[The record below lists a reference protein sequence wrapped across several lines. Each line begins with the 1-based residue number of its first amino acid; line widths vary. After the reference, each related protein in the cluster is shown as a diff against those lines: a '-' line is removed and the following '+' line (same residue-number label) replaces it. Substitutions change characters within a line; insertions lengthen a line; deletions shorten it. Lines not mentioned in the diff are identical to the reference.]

1 MPSFDTIYVGF
12 HAATMVSTKDY
23 GPIENAA
30 IGVKHGQITWLGP
43 VSELPNHTATII
55 DLGGGW
61 VTPGLVDC
69 HTHLVFG
76 GDRSAEY
83 EMRLQGASYQ
93 AIAKAG
99 GGIVSTVTDTRNA
112 SAEALFTAA
121 EKRLCALMADGVT
134 CVEVK
139 SGYGLDLVTEEK
151 MLRVA
156 RSLGEKLSVTLQ
168 TTCLAAHAI
177 PPEFQGQ
184 ADAYID
190 LVSEKRL
197 YALMADGVT
206 CVEVKSGYGLDLVTE
221 EKMLRVARSLGKKLS
236 VTLQTTCLAAHAIP
250 PEFQGQADAYIDL
263 VCEEI
268 IPAIAKAGLADAV
281 DGFCEGIAFSV
292 AQIERVFDT
301 ALAFD
306 LPVKLHAEQLSNLGG
321 SGLAAR
327 YKALSSDHLEY
338 LSDADAKAMAI
349 AGTVAV
355 ILPGAFFCL
364 KETKQPPIQRLREL
378 GVPMAIASD
387 CNPGSAPVLS
397 LRLMMNMACTLFGFT
412 PLEALQGATR
422 HGAQALGLGH
432 SHGQLK
438 VGYAADFVC
447 WEIQKPAELSYWLGG
462 QLVKHR
468 VVAGQIT

>member
-1 MPSFDTIYVGF
+1 MPSFDTVYVGF
-12 HAATMVSTKDY
+12 HAATMVSSSDYDSIKD
-23 GPIENAA
+23 AA
-30 IGVKHGQITWLGP
+30 IAVENGHIAWIGP
-43 VSELPNHTATII
+43 ASELPNHDATVVN
-55 DLGGGW
+55 LGGGW

-83 EMRLQGASYQ
+83 EMRLQGLSYEV
-93 AIAKAG
+93 IAKSG
-99 GGIVSTVTDTRNA
+99 GGIVSTVTDTRKA
-112 SAEALFTAA
+112 SVEELLTSAK
-121 EKRLCALMADGVT
+121 KRLQALMADGVT

-139 SGYGLDLVTEEK
+139 SGYGLDLATEEK

-156 RSLGEKLSVTLQ
+156 RALGEQLSVTLR
-168 TTCLAAHAI
+168 TTCLAAHAL
-177 PPEFQGQ
+177 PQE
-184 ADAYID
+184 Y
-190 LVSEKRL
+190 
-197 YALMADGVT
+197 
-206 CVEVKSGYGLDLVTE
+206 
-221 EKMLRVARSLGKKLS
+221 
-236 VTLQTTCLAAHAIP
+236 
-250 PEFQGQADAYIDL
+250 QGQADAYIDL

-268 IPAIAKAGLADAV
+268 IPTIAKAGLADAV

-292 AQIERVFDT
+292 AQIERVFKT
-301 ALAFD
+301 ALAHN

-338 LSDADAKAMAI
+338 LSDIDAKAMAA

-364 KETKQPPIQRLREL
+364 KETKLPPIQRLREL

-387 CNPGSAPVLS
+387 SNPGSAPVLS
-397 LRLMMNMACTLFGFT
+397 LRLMMSMACTLFSFT
-412 PLEALQGATR
+412 PLEALQGVTR
-422 HGAQALGLGH
+422 HGAQALGLGL

-447 WEIQKPAELSYWLGG
+447 WDIQKPAELSYWLGG

-468 VVAGQIT
+468 AVSGQLT

>member
-1 MPSFDTIYVGF
+1 MPSFDTVYVGF
-12 HAATMVSTKDY
+12 HAATMVSSIDYDSIKD
-23 GPIENAA
+23 AA
-30 IGVKHGQITWLGP
+30 IAVENGHIAWIGP
-43 VSELPNHTATII
+43 ASELPNHDATVVN
-55 DLGGGW
+55 LGGGW

-83 EMRLQGASYQ
+83 EMRLQGLSYEV
-93 AIAKAG
+93 IAKSG
-99 GGIVSTVTDTRNA
+99 GGIVSTVTDTRKA
-112 SAEALFTAA
+112 SVEELLTSAK
-121 EKRLCALMADGVT
+121 KRLQALMADGVT

-139 SGYGLDLVTEEK
+139 SGYGLDLATEEK

-156 RSLGEKLSVTLQ
+156 RALGDQLSVTLR
-168 TTCLAAHAI
+168 TTCLAAHAL
-177 PPEFQGQ
+177 PQE
-184 ADAYID
+184 Y
-190 LVSEKRL
+190 
-197 YALMADGVT
+197 
-206 CVEVKSGYGLDLVTE
+206 
-221 EKMLRVARSLGKKLS
+221 
-236 VTLQTTCLAAHAIP
+236 
-250 PEFQGQADAYIDL
+250 QGQADAYIDL

-268 IPAIAKAGLADAV
+268 IPTIAKAGLADAV

-292 AQIERVFDT
+292 AQIERVFKT
-301 ALAFD
+301 ALAHN

-338 LSDADAKAMAI
+338 LSNIDAKAMAA

-364 KETKQPPIQRLREL
+364 KETKLPPIQRLREL

-387 CNPGSAPVLS
+387 SNPGSAPVLS
-397 LRLMMNMACTLFGFT
+397 LRLMMSMACTLFGFT
-412 PLEALQGATR
+412 PLEALQGVTR
-422 HGAQALGLGH
+422 HGAQALGLGL

-447 WEIQKPAELSYWLGG
+447 WDIQKPAELSYWLGG

-468 VVAGQIT
+468 AVSGELT

>member
-1 MPSFDTIYVGF
+1 MPPFDTVYVGF
-12 HAATMVSTKDY
+12 NAATMVPTGDY
-23 GPIENAA
+23 GPIKDAA
-30 IGVKHGQITWLGP
+30 IGVENGRIAWLGP
-43 VSELPNHTATII
+43 ASELPHHTATIVN
-55 DLGGGW
+55 LGGGW

-83 EMRLQGASYQ
+83 EMRLQGTSYQ

-99 GGIVSTVTDTRNA
+99 GGIASTVTDTRSA
-112 SAEALFTAA
+112 SAEELLTCAK
-121 EKRLCALMADGVT
+121 KRLQALMADGVT

-139 SGYGLDLVTEEK
+139 SGYGLDLATEEK

-156 RSLGEKLSVTLQ
+156 RTLGEQLSVTLR
-168 TTCLAAHAI
+168 TTCLAAHAL
-177 PPEFQGQ
+177 PPEYQG
-184 ADAYID
+184 
-190 LVSEKRL
+190 E
-197 YALMADGVT
+197 
-206 CVEVKSGYGLDLVTE
+206 
-221 EKMLRVARSLGKKLS
+221 
-236 VTLQTTCLAAHAIP
+236 
-250 PEFQGQADAYIDL
+250 ADAYIDL
-263 VCEEI
+263 VCEQI

-292 AQIERVFDT
+292 AQIERVFQT
-301 ALAFD
+301 ALTYQ

-321 SGLAAR
+321 SGLAAK
-327 YKALSSDHLEY
+327 YHALSSDHLEY
-338 LSDADAKAMAI
+338 LSHEDAHAMAD

-364 KETKQPPIQRLREL
+364 KETQQPPIQKLREL

-397 LRLMMNMACTLFGFT
+397 LRLMMGMACTMFGFT
-412 PLEALQGATR
+412 PLEALQGVTC

-438 VGYAADFVC
+438 LGYAADFVC
-447 WEIQKPAELSYWLGG
+447 WDIQKPAELSYWLGG
-462 QLVKHR
+462 QLVKQR
-468 VVAGQIT
+468 IVAGQLT

>member
-1 MPSFDTIYVGF
+1 MPSFDTVYVGF
-12 HAATMVSTKDY
+12 HAATMVSSSDYDSIKD
-23 GPIENAA
+23 AA
-30 IGVKHGQITWLGP
+30 IAVENGHIAWIGP
-43 VSELPNHTATII
+43 ASELPNHDATVVN
-55 DLGGGW
+55 LGGGW

-83 EMRLQGASYQ
+83 EMRLQGLSYEV
-93 AIAKAG
+93 IAKSG
-99 GGIVSTVTDTRNA
+99 GGIVSTVTDTRKA
-112 SAEALFTAA
+112 SVEELLTSAK
-121 EKRLCALMADGVT
+121 KRLQALMADGVT

-139 SGYGLDLVTEEK
+139 SGYGLDLATEEK

-156 RSLGEKLSVTLQ
+156 RALGEQLSVTLR
-168 TTCLAAHAI
+168 TTCLAAHAL
-177 PPEFQGQ
+177 PQE
-184 ADAYID
+184 Y
-190 LVSEKRL
+190 
-197 YALMADGVT
+197 
-206 CVEVKSGYGLDLVTE
+206 
-221 EKMLRVARSLGKKLS
+221 
-236 VTLQTTCLAAHAIP
+236 
-250 PEFQGQADAYIDL
+250 QGQADAYIDL

-268 IPAIAKAGLADAV
+268 IPTIAKAGLADAV

-292 AQIERVFDT
+292 AQIERVFKT
-301 ALAFD
+301 ALAHN

-338 LSDADAKAMAI
+338 LSDIDAKAMAA

-364 KETKQPPIQRLREL
+364 KETKLPPIQRLRDL

-387 CNPGSAPVLS
+387 SNPGSAPVLS
-397 LRLMMNMACTLFGFT
+397 LRLMMSMACTLFGFT
-412 PLEALQGATR
+412 PLEALQGVTR
-422 HGAQALGLGH
+422 HGAQALGLGL

-447 WEIQKPAELSYWLGG
+447 WDIQKPAELSYWLGG

-468 VVAGQIT
+468 AVSGQLT

>member
-1 MPSFDTIYVGF
+1 MPSFDTVYVGF
-12 HAATMVSTKDY
+12 HAATMVSSIDYDSIKD
-23 GPIENAA
+23 AA
-30 IGVKHGQITWLGP
+30 IAVENGHIAWIGP
-43 VSELPNHTATII
+43 ASELPNHDATVVN
-55 DLGGGW
+55 LGGGW

-83 EMRLQGASYQ
+83 EMRLQGLSYEV
-93 AIAKAG
+93 IAKSG
-99 GGIVSTVTDTRNA
+99 GGIVSTVTDTRKA
-112 SAEALFTAA
+112 SVEELLTSAK
-121 EKRLCALMADGVT
+121 KRLQALMADGVT

-139 SGYGLDLVTEEK
+139 SGYGLDLATEEK

-156 RSLGEKLSVTLQ
+156 RALGEQLSVTLR
-168 TTCLAAHAI
+168 TTCLAAHAL
-177 PPEFQGQ
+177 PQE
-184 ADAYID
+184 Y
-190 LVSEKRL
+190 
-197 YALMADGVT
+197 
-206 CVEVKSGYGLDLVTE
+206 
-221 EKMLRVARSLGKKLS
+221 
-236 VTLQTTCLAAHAIP
+236 
-250 PEFQGQADAYIDL
+250 QGQADAYIDL

-268 IPAIAKAGLADAV
+268 IPTIAKAGLADAV

-292 AQIERVFDT
+292 AQIERVFKT
-301 ALAFD
+301 ALAHN

-338 LSDADAKAMAI
+338 LSDIDAKAMAA

-364 KETKQPPIQRLREL
+364 KETKLPPIQRLREL

-387 CNPGSAPVLS
+387 SNPGSAPVLS
-397 LRLMMNMACTLFGFT
+397 LRLMMSMACTLFGFT
-412 PLEALQGATR
+412 PLEALQGVTR
-422 HGAQALGLGH
+422 HGAQALGLGL

-447 WEIQKPAELSYWLGG
+447 WDIQKPAELSYWLGG

-468 VVAGQIT
+468 AVSGQLT

>member
-1 MPSFDTIYVGF
+1 MPSFDTVYVGF
-12 HAATMVSTKDY
+12 HAATMVSSIDYDSIKD
-23 GPIENAA
+23 AA
-30 IGVKHGQITWLGP
+30 IAVENGHIAWIGP
-43 VSELPNHTATII
+43 ASELPNHDATVVN
-55 DLGGGW
+55 LGGGW

-83 EMRLQGASYQ
+83 EMRLQGLSYEV
-93 AIAKAG
+93 IAKSG
-99 GGIVSTVTDTRNA
+99 GGIVSTVTDTRKA
-112 SAEALFTAA
+112 SVEELLTSAK
-121 EKRLCALMADGVT
+121 KRLQALMADGVT

-139 SGYGLDLVTEEK
+139 SGYGLDLATEQK

-156 RSLGEKLSVTLQ
+156 RALGDQLSVTLR
-168 TTCLAAHAI
+168 TTCLAAHAL
-177 PPEFQGQ
+177 PQE
-184 ADAYID
+184 Y
-190 LVSEKRL
+190 
-197 YALMADGVT
+197 
-206 CVEVKSGYGLDLVTE
+206 
-221 EKMLRVARSLGKKLS
+221 
-236 VTLQTTCLAAHAIP
+236 
-250 PEFQGQADAYIDL
+250 QGQADAYIDL

-268 IPAIAKAGLADAV
+268 IPTIAKAGLADAV

-292 AQIERVFDT
+292 AQIERVFKT
-301 ALAFD
+301 ALAHN

-338 LSDADAKAMAI
+338 LSDIDAKAMAA

-364 KETKQPPIQRLREL
+364 KETKLPPIQRLREL

-387 CNPGSAPVLS
+387 SNPGSAPVLS
-397 LRLMMNMACTLFGFT
+397 LRLMMSMACTLFGFT
-412 PLEALQGATR
+412 PLEALQGVTR
-422 HGAQALGLGH
+422 HGAQALGLGL

-447 WEIQKPAELSYWLGG
+447 WDIQKPAELSYWLGG

-468 VVAGQIT
+468 AVSGQLT

>member
-1 MPSFDTIYVGF
+1 MPSFDTVYVGF
-12 HAATMVSTKDY
+12 NAATMVATEDY
-23 GPIENAA
+23 GPIKDAA
-30 IGVKHGQITWLGP
+30 IGVENGRIAWLGP
-43 VSELPNHTATII
+43 ASELPHHTATIVN
-55 DLGGGW
+55 LGGGW

-83 EMRLQGASYQ
+83 EMRLQGTSYQ

-99 GGIVSTVTDTRNA
+99 GGIASTVTDTRSA
-112 SAEALFTAA
+112 SAEELLTCAK
-121 EKRLCALMADGVT
+121 KRLQALMADGVT

-139 SGYGLDLVTEEK
+139 SGYGLDLATEEK

-156 RSLGEKLSVTLQ
+156 RTLGEQLSVTLR
-168 TTCLAAHAI
+168 TTCLAAHAL
-177 PPEFQGQ
+177 PPEYQG
-184 ADAYID
+184 
-190 LVSEKRL
+190 E
-197 YALMADGVT
+197 
-206 CVEVKSGYGLDLVTE
+206 
-221 EKMLRVARSLGKKLS
+221 
-236 VTLQTTCLAAHAIP
+236 
-250 PEFQGQADAYIDL
+250 ADAYIDL
-263 VCEEI
+263 VCEQI

-292 AQIERVFDT
+292 AQIERVFQT
-301 ALAFD
+301 ALTYQ

-321 SGLAAR
+321 SGLAAK
-327 YKALSSDHLEY
+327 YHALSSDHLEY
-338 LSDADAKAMAI
+338 LSHEDAHAMAD

-364 KETKQPPIQRLREL
+364 KEPQQPPIQKLREL

-397 LRLMMNMACTLFGFT
+397 LRLMMGMACTMFGFT
-412 PLEALQGATR
+412 PLEALQGVTC

-438 VGYAADFVC
+438 LGYAADFVC
-447 WEIQKPAELSYWLGG
+447 WDIQKPAELSYWLGG
-462 QLVKHR
+462 QLVKQR
-468 VVAGQIT
+468 VVAGQLT

>member
-1 MPSFDTIYVGF
+1 MPSFDTVYVGF
-12 HAATMVSTKDY
+12 HAATMVSSIDYDSIKD
-23 GPIENAA
+23 AA
-30 IGVKHGQITWLGP
+30 IAVENGHIAWIGP
-43 VSELPNHTATII
+43 ASELPNHDATVVN
-55 DLGGGW
+55 LGGGW

-83 EMRLQGASYQ
+83 EMRLQGLSYEV
-93 AIAKAG
+93 IAKSG
-99 GGIVSTVTDTRNA
+99 GGIVSTVTDTRKA
-112 SAEALFTAA
+112 SVEELLTSAK
-121 EKRLCALMADGVT
+121 KRLQALMADGVT

-139 SGYGLDLVTEEK
+139 SGYGLDLATEEK

-156 RSLGEKLSVTLQ
+156 RALGDQLSVTLR
-168 TTCLAAHAI
+168 TTCLAAHAL
-177 PPEFQGQ
+177 PQE
-184 ADAYID
+184 Y
-190 LVSEKRL
+190 
-197 YALMADGVT
+197 
-206 CVEVKSGYGLDLVTE
+206 
-221 EKMLRVARSLGKKLS
+221 
-236 VTLQTTCLAAHAIP
+236 
-250 PEFQGQADAYIDL
+250 QGQADAYIDL

-268 IPAIAKAGLADAV
+268 IPTIAKAGLADAV

-292 AQIERVFDT
+292 AQIERVFKT
-301 ALAFD
+301 ALAHN

-338 LSDADAKAMAI
+338 LSNIDAKAMAA

-364 KETKQPPIQRLREL
+364 KETKLPPIQRLREL

-387 CNPGSAPVLS
+387 SNPGSAPVLS
-397 LRLMMNMACTLFGFT
+397 LRLMMSMACTLFGFT
-412 PLEALQGATR
+412 PLEALQGVTR
-422 HGAQALGLGH
+422 HGAQALGLGL

-447 WEIQKPAELSYWLGG
+447 WDIQKPAELSYWLGG

-468 VVAGQIT
+468 AVSGQLT

>member
-1 MPSFDTIYVGF
+1 MPSFDTVYVGF
-12 HAATMVSTKDY
+12 NAATMVATEDY
-23 GPIENAA
+23 GPIKDAA
-30 IGVKHGQITWLGP
+30 IGVENGRIAWLGP
-43 VSELPNHTATII
+43 ASELPHHTATIVN
-55 DLGGGW
+55 LGGGW

-83 EMRLQGASYQ
+83 EMRLQGTSYQ

-99 GGIVSTVTDTRNA
+99 GGIASTVTDTRSA
-112 SAEALFTAA
+112 SAEELLTCAK
-121 EKRLCALMADGVT
+121 KRLQALMADGVT

-139 SGYGLDLVTEEK
+139 SGYGLDLATEEK

-156 RSLGEKLSVTLQ
+156 RTLGEQLSVTLR
-168 TTCLAAHAI
+168 TTCLAAHAL
-177 PPEFQGQ
+177 PPEYQG
-184 ADAYID
+184 
-190 LVSEKRL
+190 E
-197 YALMADGVT
+197 
-206 CVEVKSGYGLDLVTE
+206 
-221 EKMLRVARSLGKKLS
+221 
-236 VTLQTTCLAAHAIP
+236 
-250 PEFQGQADAYIDL
+250 ADAYIDL
-263 VCEEI
+263 VCEQI

-292 AQIERVFDT
+292 AQIERVFQT
-301 ALAFD
+301 ALTYQ

-321 SGLAAR
+321 SGLAAK
-327 YKALSSDHLEY
+327 YHALSSDHLEY
-338 LSDADAKAMAI
+338 LSHEDAHAMAD

-364 KETKQPPIQRLREL
+364 KETQQPPIQKLREL

-397 LRLMMNMACTLFGFT
+397 LRLMMGMACTMFGFT
-412 PLEALQGATR
+412 PLEALQGVTC

-438 VGYAADFVC
+438 LGYAADFVC
-447 WEIQKPAELSYWLGG
+447 WDIQKPAELSYWLGG
-462 QLVKHR
+462 QLVKQR
-468 VVAGQIT
+468 IVAGQLT

>member
-1 MPSFDTIYVGF
+1 MPPFDTVYVGF
-12 HAATMVSTKDY
+12 NAATMVPTGDY
-23 GPIENAA
+23 GPIKDAA
-30 IGVKHGQITWLGP
+30 IGVENGRIAWLGP
-43 VSELPNHTATII
+43 ASELPHHTATIVN
-55 DLGGGW
+55 LGGGW

-83 EMRLQGASYQ
+83 EMRLQGTSYQ

-99 GGIVSTVTDTRNA
+99 GGIASTVTDTRSA
-112 SAEALFTAA
+112 SAEELLTCAK
-121 EKRLCALMADGVT
+121 KRLQALMADGVT

-139 SGYGLDLVTEEK
+139 SGYGLDLATEEK

-156 RSLGEKLSVTLQ
+156 RTLGEQLSVTLR
-168 TTCLAAHAI
+168 TTCLAAHAL
-177 PPEFQGQ
+177 PPEYQG
-184 ADAYID
+184 
-190 LVSEKRL
+190 E
-197 YALMADGVT
+197 
-206 CVEVKSGYGLDLVTE
+206 
-221 EKMLRVARSLGKKLS
+221 
-236 VTLQTTCLAAHAIP
+236 
-250 PEFQGQADAYIDL
+250 ADAYIDL
-263 VCEEI
+263 VCEQI

-292 AQIERVFDT
+292 AQIERVFQT
-301 ALAFD
+301 ALTYQ

-321 SGLAAR
+321 SGLAAK
-327 YKALSSDHLEY
+327 YHALSSDHLEY
-338 LSDADAKAMAI
+338 LSHEDAHAMAD

-364 KETKQPPIQRLREL
+364 KETQQPPIQKLREL

-397 LRLMMNMACTLFGFT
+397 LRLMMGMACTMFGFT
-412 PLEALQGATR
+412 PLEALQGVTC

-438 VGYAADFVC
+438 LGYAADFVC
-447 WEIQKPAELSYWLGG
+447 WDIQKPAELSYWLGG
-462 QLVKHR
+462 QLVKQR
-468 VVAGQIT
+468 VVAGQLT

>member
-1 MPSFDTIYVGF
+1 MPSFDTVYVGF
-12 HAATMVSTKDY
+12 QAATMVSSSDYDSIKD
-23 GPIENAA
+23 AA
-30 IGVKHGQITWLGP
+30 IAVENGHIAWIGP
-43 VSELPNHTATII
+43 ASELPNHDATVVN
-55 DLGGGW
+55 LGGGW

-83 EMRLQGASYQ
+83 EMRLQGLSYEV
-93 AIAKAG
+93 IAKSG
-99 GGIVSTVTDTRNA
+99 GGIVSTVTDTRKA
-112 SAEALFTAA
+112 SVEELLTSAK
-121 EKRLCALMADGVT
+121 KRLQALMADGVT

-139 SGYGLDLVTEEK
+139 SGYGLDLATEEK

-156 RSLGEKLSVTLQ
+156 RALGEQLSVTLR
-168 TTCLAAHAI
+168 TTCLAAHAL
-177 PPEFQGQ
+177 PQE
-184 ADAYID
+184 Y
-190 LVSEKRL
+190 
-197 YALMADGVT
+197 
-206 CVEVKSGYGLDLVTE
+206 
-221 EKMLRVARSLGKKLS
+221 
-236 VTLQTTCLAAHAIP
+236 
-250 PEFQGQADAYIDL
+250 QGQADAYIDL

-268 IPAIAKAGLADAV
+268 IPTIAKAGLADAV

-292 AQIERVFDT
+292 AQIERVFKT
-301 ALAFD
+301 ALAHN

-338 LSDADAKAMAI
+338 LSDIDAKAMAA

-364 KETKQPPIQRLREL
+364 KETKLPPIQRLREL

-387 CNPGSAPVLS
+387 SNPGSAPVLS
-397 LRLMMNMACTLFGFT
+397 LRLMMSMACTLFGFT
-412 PLEALQGATR
+412 PLEALQGVTR
-422 HGAQALGLGH
+422 HGAQALGLGL

-447 WEIQKPAELSYWLGG
+447 WDIQKPAELSYWLGG

-468 VVAGQIT
+468 AVSGQLT

>member
-1 MPSFDTIYVGF
+1 MPSFDTVYVGF
-12 HAATMVSTKDY
+12 HAATMVSSIDYDSIKD
-23 GPIENAA
+23 AA
-30 IGVKHGQITWLGP
+30 IAVENGHIAWIGP
-43 VSELPNHTATII
+43 ASELPNHDATVVN
-55 DLGGGW
+55 LGGGW

-83 EMRLQGASYQ
+83 EMRLQGLSYEV
-93 AIAKAG
+93 IAKSG
-99 GGIVSTVTDTRNA
+99 GGIVSTVTDTRKA
-112 SAEALFTAA
+112 SVEELLTSAK
-121 EKRLCALMADGVT
+121 KRLQALMADGVT

-139 SGYGLDLVTEEK
+139 SGYGLDLATEEK

-156 RSLGEKLSVTLQ
+156 RALGDQLSVTLR
-168 TTCLAAHAI
+168 TTCLAAHAL
-177 PPEFQGQ
+177 PQE
-184 ADAYID
+184 Y
-190 LVSEKRL
+190 
-197 YALMADGVT
+197 
-206 CVEVKSGYGLDLVTE
+206 
-221 EKMLRVARSLGKKLS
+221 
-236 VTLQTTCLAAHAIP
+236 
-250 PEFQGQADAYIDL
+250 QGQADAYIDL

-268 IPAIAKAGLADAV
+268 IPTIAKAGLADAV

-292 AQIERVFDT
+292 AQIERVFKT
-301 ALAFD
+301 ALAHN

-338 LSDADAKAMAI
+338 LSDIDAKAMAA

-364 KETKQPPIQRLREL
+364 KETKLPPIQRLRDL

-387 CNPGSAPVLS
+387 SNPGSAPVLS
-397 LRLMMNMACTLFGFT
+397 LRLMMSMACTLFGFT
-412 PLEALQGATR
+412 PLEALQGVTR
-422 HGAQALGLGH
+422 HGAQALGLGL

-447 WEIQKPAELSYWLGG
+447 WDIQKPAELSYWLGG

-468 VVAGQIT
+468 AVSGELT

>member
-1 MPSFDTIYVGF
+1 MDKKMPSFDTVYVGF
-12 HAATMVSTKDY
+12 NAATMVPTGDY
-23 GPIENAA
+23 GPIKDAA
-30 IGVKHGQITWLGP
+30 IGVENGRIAWLGP
-43 VSELPNHTATII
+43 ASELPHHTATIVN
-55 DLGGGW
+55 LGGGW

-76 GDRSAEY
+76 GDRSTEY

-99 GGIVSTVTDTRNA
+99 GGIASTVTDTRSA
-112 SAEALFTAA
+112 SAEALLTCAK
-121 EKRLCALMADGVT
+121 KRLQALMADGVT

-139 SGYGLDLVTEEK
+139 SGYGLDLATEEK

-156 RSLGEKLSVTLQ
+156 RTLGEQLSVTLR
-168 TTCLAAHAI
+168 TTCLAAHAL
-177 PPEFQGQ
+177 PPEYQG
-184 ADAYID
+184 
-190 LVSEKRL
+190 E
-197 YALMADGVT
+197 
-206 CVEVKSGYGLDLVTE
+206 
-221 EKMLRVARSLGKKLS
+221 
-236 VTLQTTCLAAHAIP
+236 
-250 PEFQGQADAYIDL
+250 ADAYIDL
-263 VCEEI
+263 VCEQI

-292 AQIERVFDT
+292 AQIERVFQT
-301 ALAFD
+301 ALTYQ

-321 SGLAAR
+321 SGLAAK
-327 YKALSSDHLEY
+327 YHALSSDHLEY
-338 LSDADAKAMAI
+338 LSHEDAHAMAD

-364 KETKQPPIQRLREL
+364 KETQQPPIQKLREL

-397 LRLMMNMACTLFGFT
+397 LRLMMGMACTMFGFT
-412 PLEALQGATR
+412 PLEALQGVTC

-438 VGYAADFVC
+438 LGYAADFVC
-447 WEIQKPAELSYWLGG
+447 WDIQKPAELSYWLGG
-462 QLVKHR
+462 QLVKQR
-468 VVAGQIT
+468 IVAGQLT

>member
-1 MPSFDTIYVGF
+1 MDKKMPSFDTVYVGF
-12 HAATMVSTKDY
+12 NAATMVPTGDY
-23 GPIENAA
+23 GPIKDAA
-30 IGVKHGQITWLGP
+30 IGVENGRIAWLGP
-43 VSELPNHTATII
+43 ASELPHHTATIVN
-55 DLGGGW
+55 LGGGW

-83 EMRLQGASYQ
+83 EMRLQGTSYQ

-99 GGIVSTVTDTRNA
+99 GGIASTVTDTRSA
-112 SAEALFTAA
+112 SAEELLTCAK
-121 EKRLCALMADGVT
+121 KRLQALMADGVT

-139 SGYGLDLVTEEK
+139 SGYGLDLATEEK

-156 RSLGEKLSVTLQ
+156 RTLGEQLSVTLR
-168 TTCLAAHAI
+168 TTCLAAHAL
-177 PPEFQGQ
+177 PPEYQG
-184 ADAYID
+184 
-190 LVSEKRL
+190 E
-197 YALMADGVT
+197 
-206 CVEVKSGYGLDLVTE
+206 
-221 EKMLRVARSLGKKLS
+221 
-236 VTLQTTCLAAHAIP
+236 
-250 PEFQGQADAYIDL
+250 ADAYIDL
-263 VCEEI
+263 VCEQI

-292 AQIERVFDT
+292 AQIERVFQT
-301 ALAFD
+301 ALTYQ

-321 SGLAAR
+321 SGLAAK
-327 YKALSSDHLEY
+327 YHALSSDHLEY
-338 LSDADAKAMAI
+338 LSHEDAHAMAD

-364 KETKQPPIQRLREL
+364 KETQQPPIQKLREL

-397 LRLMMNMACTLFGFT
+397 LRLMMGMACTMFGFT
-412 PLEALQGATR
+412 PLEALQGVTC

-438 VGYAADFVC
+438 LGYAADFVC
-447 WEIQKPAELSYWLGG
+447 WDIQKPAELSYWLGG
-462 QLVKHR
+462 QLVKQR
-468 VVAGQIT
+468 IVAGQLT

>member
-1 MPSFDTIYVGF
+1 MPSFDTVYVGF
-12 HAATMVSTKDY
+12 HAATMVSSIDYDSIKD
-23 GPIENAA
+23 AA
-30 IGVKHGQITWLGP
+30 IAVENGHIAWIGP
-43 VSELPNHTATII
+43 ASEVPNHDATVVN
-55 DLGGGW
+55 LGGGW

-83 EMRLQGASYQ
+83 EMRLQGLSYEV
-93 AIAKAG
+93 IAKSG
-99 GGIVSTVTDTRNA
+99 GGIVSTVTDTRKA
-112 SAEALFTAA
+112 SVEELLTSAK
-121 EKRLCALMADGVT
+121 KRLQALMADGVT

-139 SGYGLDLVTEEK
+139 SGYGLDLATEEK

-156 RSLGEKLSVTLQ
+156 RALGDQLSVTLR
-168 TTCLAAHAI
+168 TTCLAAHAL
-177 PPEFQGQ
+177 PQE
-184 ADAYID
+184 Y
-190 LVSEKRL
+190 
-197 YALMADGVT
+197 
-206 CVEVKSGYGLDLVTE
+206 
-221 EKMLRVARSLGKKLS
+221 
-236 VTLQTTCLAAHAIP
+236 
-250 PEFQGQADAYIDL
+250 QGQADAYIDL

-268 IPAIAKAGLADAV
+268 IPTIAKAGLADAV

-292 AQIERVFDT
+292 AQIERVFKT
-301 ALAFD
+301 ALAHN

-338 LSDADAKAMAI
+338 LSDIDAKAMAA

-364 KETKQPPIQRLREL
+364 KETKLPPIQRLREL

-387 CNPGSAPVLS
+387 SNPGSAPVLS
-397 LRLMMNMACTLFGFT
+397 LRLMMSMACTLFGFT
-412 PLEALQGATR
+412 PLEALQGVTR
-422 HGAQALGLGH
+422 HGAQALGLGL

-447 WEIQKPAELSYWLGG
+447 WDIQKPAELSYWLGG

-468 VVAGQIT
+468 AVSGQLT

>member
-1 MPSFDTIYVGF
+1 MPSFDTVYIGF
-12 HAATMVSTKDY
+12 HAATMASTMVSNDASTNDY
-23 GPIENAA
+23 GTIKDAA
-30 IGVKHGQITWLGP
+30 IAVENGHIAWIGP
-43 VSELPNHTATII
+43 ASELPSHTASVVN
-55 DLGGGW
+55 LGGGW

-99 GGIVSTVTDTRNA
+99 GGIVSTVSDTRKA
-112 SAEALFTAA
+112 SSEELLVSAK
-121 EKRLCALMADGVT
+121 KRLQALMADGVT

-139 SGYGLDLVTEEK
+139 SGYGLDLTTEAK

-156 RSLGEKLSVTLQ
+156 RTLGEQLPVTLR
-168 TTCLAAHAI
+168 TTCLAAHAL
-177 PPEFQGQ
+177 PPE
-184 ADAYID
+184 Y
-190 LVSEKRL
+190 
-197 YALMADGVT
+197 
-206 CVEVKSGYGLDLVTE
+206 
-221 EKMLRVARSLGKKLS
+221 
-236 VTLQTTCLAAHAIP
+236 
-250 PEFQGQADAYIDL
+250 QGQADAYIDL

-268 IPAIAKAGLADAV
+268 IPSIAKAGLADAV

-292 AQIERVFDT
+292 EQIERVFKT
-301 ALAFD
+301 AQAHN

-338 LSDADAKAMAI
+338 LSDEDAKAMAA

-364 KETKQPPIQRLREL
+364 KETKLPPIQRLREL
-378 GVPMAIASD
+378 GVPMAIGSD

-397 LRLMMNMACTLFGFT
+397 LRLMMSMACTLFGFT
-412 PLEALQGATR
+412 PLEALQGVTC
-422 HGAQALGLGH
+422 HGAHALGLGH
-432 SHGQLK
+432 SHGKLK
-438 VGYAADFVC
+438 IGYAADFVC
-447 WEIQKPAELSYWLGG
+447 WDVQKPAELSYWLGG
-462 QLVKHR
+462 QLIKHR
-468 VVAGQIT
+468 AVAGQLT

>member
-1 MPSFDTIYVGF
+1 VPTE
-12 HAATMVSTKDY
+12 DY
-23 GPIENAA
+23 GPIKDAA
-30 IGVKHGQITWLGP
+30 IGVENGRIAWLGP
-43 VSELPNHTATII
+43 ASELPHHTATIVN
-55 DLGGGW
+55 LGGGW

-83 EMRLQGASYQ
+83 EMRLQGTSYQ

-99 GGIVSTVTDTRNA
+99 GGIASTVTDTRSA
-112 SAEALFTAA
+112 SAEELLTCAK
-121 EKRLCALMADGVT
+121 KRLQALMADGVT

-139 SGYGLDLVTEEK
+139 SGYGLDLATEEK

-156 RSLGEKLSVTLQ
+156 RTLGEQLSVTLR
-168 TTCLAAHAI
+168 TTCLAAHAL
-177 PPEFQGQ
+177 PPEYQG
-184 ADAYID
+184 
-190 LVSEKRL
+190 E
-197 YALMADGVT
+197 
-206 CVEVKSGYGLDLVTE
+206 
-221 EKMLRVARSLGKKLS
+221 
-236 VTLQTTCLAAHAIP
+236 
-250 PEFQGQADAYIDL
+250 ADAYIDL
-263 VCEEI
+263 VCEQI

-292 AQIERVFDT
+292 AQIERVFQT
-301 ALAFD
+301 ALTYQ

-321 SGLAAR
+321 SGLAAK
-327 YKALSSDHLEY
+327 YHALSSDHLEY
-338 LSDADAKAMAI
+338 LSHEDAHAMAD

-364 KETKQPPIQRLREL
+364 KETQQPPIQKLREL

-397 LRLMMNMACTLFGFT
+397 LRLMMGMACTMFGFT
-412 PLEALQGATR
+412 PLEALQGVTC

-438 VGYAADFVC
+438 LGYAADFVC
-447 WEIQKPAELSYWLGG
+447 WDIQKPAELSYWLGG
-462 QLVKHR
+462 QLVKQR
-468 VVAGQIT
+468 VVAGQLT

>member
-1 MPSFDTIYVGF
+1 MPSFDTVYVGF
-12 HAATMVSTKDY
+12 HAATMVSSSDYDSIKD
-23 GPIENAA
+23 AA
-30 IGVKHGQITWLGP
+30 IAVENGHIAWIGP
-43 VSELPNHTATII
+43 ASELPNHDATVVN
-55 DLGGGW
+55 LGGGW

-83 EMRLQGASYQ
+83 EMRLQGLSYEV
-93 AIAKAG
+93 IAKSG
-99 GGIVSTVTDTRNA
+99 GGIVSTVTDTRKA
-112 SAEALFTAA
+112 SVEELLTSAK
-121 EKRLCALMADGVT
+121 KRLQALMADGVT

-139 SGYGLDLVTEEK
+139 SGYGLDLATEEK

-156 RSLGEKLSVTLQ
+156 RALGDQLSVTLR
-168 TTCLAAHAI
+168 TTCLAAHAL
-177 PPEFQGQ
+177 PQE
-184 ADAYID
+184 Y
-190 LVSEKRL
+190 
-197 YALMADGVT
+197 
-206 CVEVKSGYGLDLVTE
+206 
-221 EKMLRVARSLGKKLS
+221 
-236 VTLQTTCLAAHAIP
+236 
-250 PEFQGQADAYIDL
+250 QGQADAYIDL

-268 IPAIAKAGLADAV
+268 IPTIAKAGLADAV

-292 AQIERVFDT
+292 AQIERVFKT
-301 ALAFD
+301 ALAHN

-338 LSDADAKAMAI
+338 LSDIDAKAMAA

-364 KETKQPPIQRLREL
+364 KETKLPPIQRLREL

-387 CNPGSAPVLS
+387 SNPGSAPVLS
-397 LRLMMNMACTLFGFT
+397 LRLMMSMACTLFGFT
-412 PLEALQGATR
+412 PLEALQGVTR
-422 HGAQALGLGH
+422 HGAQALGLGL

-447 WEIQKPAELSYWLGG
+447 WDIQKPAELSYWLGG

-468 VVAGQIT
+468 AVSGQLT

>member
-1 MPSFDTIYVGF
+1 MPSFDTVYVGF
-12 HAATMVSTKDY
+12 HAATMVSSIDYDSIKD
-23 GPIENAA
+23 AA
-30 IGVKHGQITWLGP
+30 IAVENGHIAWIGP
-43 VSELPNHTATII
+43 ASELPNHDATVVN
-55 DLGGGW
+55 LGGGW

-83 EMRLQGASYQ
+83 EMRLQGLSYEV
-93 AIAKAG
+93 IAKSG
-99 GGIVSTVTDTRNA
+99 GGIVSTVTDTRKA
-112 SAEALFTAA
+112 SVEELLTSAK
-121 EKRLCALMADGVT
+121 KRLQALMADGVT

-139 SGYGLDLVTEEK
+139 SGYGLDLATEEK

-156 RSLGEKLSVTLQ
+156 RALGDQLSVTLR
-168 TTCLAAHAI
+168 TTCLAAHAL
-177 PPEFQGQ
+177 PQE
-184 ADAYID
+184 Y
-190 LVSEKRL
+190 
-197 YALMADGVT
+197 
-206 CVEVKSGYGLDLVTE
+206 
-221 EKMLRVARSLGKKLS
+221 
-236 VTLQTTCLAAHAIP
+236 
-250 PEFQGQADAYIDL
+250 QGQADAYIDL

-268 IPAIAKAGLADAV
+268 IPTIAKAGLADAV

-292 AQIERVFDT
+292 AQIERVFKT
-301 ALAFD
+301 ALAHN

-338 LSDADAKAMAI
+338 LSNIDAKAMAA

-364 KETKQPPIQRLREL
+364 KETKLPPIQRLRDL

-387 CNPGSAPVLS
+387 SNPGSAPVLS
-397 LRLMMNMACTLFGFT
+397 LRLMMSMACTLFGFT
-412 PLEALQGATR
+412 PLEALQGVTR
-422 HGAQALGLGH
+422 HGAQALGLGL

-447 WEIQKPAELSYWLGG
+447 WDIQKPAELSYWLGG

-468 VVAGQIT
+468 AVSGELT

>member
-1 MPSFDTIYVGF
+1 MPSFDTVYVGF
-12 HAATMVSTKDY
+12 HAATMASESDYSTIEDAAIA
-23 GPIENAA
+23 IENGCIAW
-30 IGVKHGQITWLGP
+30 IGP
-43 VSELPNHTATII
+43 ACDLPNHTATMVN
-55 DLGGGW
+55 LGGGW

-83 EMRLQGASYQ
+83 EMRLQGASYE
-93 AIAKAG
+93 AISQAG
-99 GGIVSTVTDTRNA
+99 GGIVSTVSDTRKA
-112 SAEALFTAA
+112 SEEELLTSAK
-121 EKRLCALMADGVT
+121 KRLQALMTDGVT

-139 SGYGLDLVTEEK
+139 SGYGLDLATEAK

-156 RSLGEKLSVTLQ
+156 RTLGEELSVTVR
-168 TTCLAAHAI
+168 TTCLAAHAL
-177 PPEFQGQ
+177 PQEYQG
-184 ADAYID
+184 
-190 LVSEKRL
+190 K
-197 YALMADGVT
+197 
-206 CVEVKSGYGLDLVTE
+206 
-221 EKMLRVARSLGKKLS
+221 
-236 VTLQTTCLAAHAIP
+236 
-250 PEFQGQADAYIDL
+250 ADAYIDL

-268 IPAIAKAGLADAV
+268 IPAIANAGLADAV

-292 AQIERVFDT
+292 AQIERVFKT
-301 ALAFD
+301 ALAHN

-338 LSDADAKAMAI
+338 LSDADAIAMA
-349 AGTVAV
+349 ASGTVAV

-364 KETKQPPIQRLREL
+364 KETKLPPIQRLREL

-397 LRLMMNMACTLFGFT
+397 LRLMMSMACTLFGFT
-412 PLEALQGATR
+412 PLEALQGVTR
-422 HGAQALGLGH
+422 HGAHALGLGQ

-447 WEIQKPAELSYWLGG
+447 WDIQQPAELSYWLGG
-462 QLVKHR
+462 ELVKHR
-468 VVAGQIT
+468 AVAGKMT

>member
-1 MPSFDTIYVGF
+1 MPSFDTVYVGF
-12 HAATMVSTKDY
+12 HAATMVSSIDYDSIKD
-23 GPIENAA
+23 AA
-30 IGVKHGQITWLGP
+30 IAVENGHIAWIGP
-43 VSELPNHTATII
+43 ASELPNHDATVVN
-55 DLGGGW
+55 LGGGW

-83 EMRLQGASYQ
+83 EMRLQGLSYEV
-93 AIAKAG
+93 IAKSG
-99 GGIVSTVTDTRNA
+99 GGIVSTVTDTRKA
-112 SAEALFTAA
+112 SVEELLTSAK
-121 EKRLCALMADGVT
+121 KRLQALMADGVT

-139 SGYGLDLVTEEK
+139 SGYGLDLATEQK

-156 RSLGEKLSVTLQ
+156 RALGDQLSVTLR
-168 TTCLAAHAI
+168 TTCLAAHAL
-177 PPEFQGQ
+177 PQE
-184 ADAYID
+184 Y
-190 LVSEKRL
+190 
-197 YALMADGVT
+197 
-206 CVEVKSGYGLDLVTE
+206 
-221 EKMLRVARSLGKKLS
+221 
-236 VTLQTTCLAAHAIP
+236 
-250 PEFQGQADAYIDL
+250 QGQADAYIDL

-268 IPAIAKAGLADAV
+268 IPTIPKAGLADAV
-281 DGFCEGIAFSV
+281 HGFCEGIAFSV
-292 AQIERVFDT
+292 AQIERVFKT
-301 ALAFD
+301 ALAHN

-338 LSDADAKAMAI
+338 LSDIDAKAMAA

-364 KETKQPPIQRLREL
+364 KETKLPPIQRLREL

-387 CNPGSAPVLS
+387 SNPGSAPVLS
-397 LRLMMNMACTLFGFT
+397 LRLMMSMACTLFGFT
-412 PLEALQGATR
+412 PLEALQGVTR
-422 HGAQALGLGH
+422 HGAQALGLGL

-447 WEIQKPAELSYWLGG
+447 WDIQKPAELSYWLGG

-468 VVAGQIT
+468 AVSGQLT

>member
-1 MPSFDTIYVGF
+1 MPSFDTVYVGF
-12 HAATMVSTKDY
+12 NAATMVATEDY
-23 GPIENAA
+23 GPIKDAA
-30 IGVKHGQITWLGP
+30 IGVENGRIAWLGP
-43 VSELPNHTATII
+43 ASELPHHTATIVN
-55 DLGGGW
+55 LGGGW

-83 EMRLQGASYQ
+83 EMRLQGTSYQ

-99 GGIVSTVTDTRNA
+99 GGIASTVTDTRSA
-112 SAEALFTAA
+112 SAEELLTCAK
-121 EKRLCALMADGVT
+121 KRLQALMADGVT

-139 SGYGLDLVTEEK
+139 SGYGLDLATEEK

-156 RSLGEKLSVTLQ
+156 RTLGEQLSVTLR
-168 TTCLAAHAI
+168 TTCLAAHAL
-177 PPEFQGQ
+177 PPEYQG
-184 ADAYID
+184 
-190 LVSEKRL
+190 E
-197 YALMADGVT
+197 
-206 CVEVKSGYGLDLVTE
+206 
-221 EKMLRVARSLGKKLS
+221 
-236 VTLQTTCLAAHAIP
+236 
-250 PEFQGQADAYIDL
+250 ADAYIDL
-263 VCEEI
+263 VCEQI

-292 AQIERVFDT
+292 AQIERVFQT
-301 ALAFD
+301 ALTYQ

-321 SGLAAR
+321 SGLAAK
-327 YKALSSDHLEY
+327 YHALSSDHLEY
-338 LSDADAKAMAI
+338 LSHEDAHAMAD

-364 KETKQPPIQRLREL
+364 KETQQPPIQKLREL

-397 LRLMMNMACTLFGFT
+397 LRLMMGMACTMFGFT
-412 PLEALQGATR
+412 PLEALQGVTC

-438 VGYAADFVC
+438 LGYAADFVC
-447 WEIQKPAELSYWLGG
+447 WDIQKPAELSYWLGG
-462 QLVKHR
+462 QLVKQR
-468 VVAGQIT
+468 VVAGQLT

>member
-1 MPSFDTIYVGF
+1 MPSFDTVYVGF
-12 HAATMVSTKDY
+12 NAATMVPTGDY
-23 GPIENAA
+23 GPIKDAA
-30 IGVKHGQITWLGP
+30 IGVENGRIAWLGP
-43 VSELPNHTATII
+43 ASELPHHTATIVN
-55 DLGGGW
+55 LGGGW

-83 EMRLQGASYQ
+83 EMRLQGTSYQ

-99 GGIVSTVTDTRNA
+99 GGIASTVTDTRSA
-112 SAEALFTAA
+112 SAEELLTCAK
-121 EKRLCALMADGVT
+121 KRLQALMADGVT

-139 SGYGLDLVTEEK
+139 SGYGLDLATEEK

-156 RSLGEKLSVTLQ
+156 RTLGEQLSVTLR
-168 TTCLAAHAI
+168 TTCLAAHAL
-177 PPEFQGQ
+177 PPEYQG
-184 ADAYID
+184 
-190 LVSEKRL
+190 E
-197 YALMADGVT
+197 
-206 CVEVKSGYGLDLVTE
+206 
-221 EKMLRVARSLGKKLS
+221 
-236 VTLQTTCLAAHAIP
+236 
-250 PEFQGQADAYIDL
+250 ADAYIDL
-263 VCEEI
+263 VCEQI

-292 AQIERVFDT
+292 AQIERVFQT
-301 ALAFD
+301 ALTYQ

-321 SGLAAR
+321 SGLAAK
-327 YKALSSDHLEY
+327 YHALSSDHLEY
-338 LSDADAKAMAI
+338 LSHEDAHAMAD

-364 KETKQPPIQRLREL
+364 KETQQPPIQKLREL

-397 LRLMMNMACTLFGFT
+397 LRLMMGMACTMFGFT
-412 PLEALQGATR
+412 PLEALQGVTC

-438 VGYAADFVC
+438 LGYAADFVC
-447 WEIQKPAELSYWLGG
+447 WDIQKPAELSYWLGG
-462 QLVKHR
+462 QLVKQR
-468 VVAGQIT
+468 VVAGQLT

>member
-1 MPSFDTIYVGF
+1 MPSFDTVYVGF
-12 HAATMVSTKDY
+12 HAATMVSSIDYDSIKD
-23 GPIENAA
+23 AA
-30 IGVKHGQITWLGP
+30 IAVENGHIAWIGP
-43 VSELPNHTATII
+43 ASELPNHDATVVN
-55 DLGGGW
+55 LGGGW

-83 EMRLQGASYQ
+83 EMRLQGLSYEV
-93 AIAKAG
+93 IAKSG
-99 GGIVSTVTDTRNA
+99 GGIVSTVTDTRKA
-112 SAEALFTAA
+112 SVEELLTSAK
-121 EKRLCALMADGVT
+121 KRLQALMADGVT

-139 SGYGLDLVTEEK
+139 SGYGLDLATEEK

-156 RSLGEKLSVTLQ
+156 RALGDQLSVTLR
-168 TTCLAAHAI
+168 TTCLAAHAL
-177 PPEFQGQ
+177 PQE
-184 ADAYID
+184 Y
-190 LVSEKRL
+190 
-197 YALMADGVT
+197 
-206 CVEVKSGYGLDLVTE
+206 
-221 EKMLRVARSLGKKLS
+221 
-236 VTLQTTCLAAHAIP
+236 
-250 PEFQGQADAYIDL
+250 QGQADAYIDL

-268 IPAIAKAGLADAV
+268 IPTIAKAGLADAV

-292 AQIERVFDT
+292 AQIERVFKT
-301 ALAFD
+301 ALAHN

-338 LSDADAKAMAI
+338 LSNIDAKAMAA

-364 KETKQPPIQRLREL
+364 KETKLPPIQRLRDL

-387 CNPGSAPVLS
+387 SNPGSAPVLS
-397 LRLMMNMACTLFGFT
+397 LRLMMSMACTLFGFT
-412 PLEALQGATR
+412 PLEALQGVTR
-422 HGAQALGLGH
+422 HGAQALGLGL

-447 WEIQKPAELSYWLGG
+447 WDIQKPAELSYWLGG

-468 VVAGQIT
+468 AVSGQLT